1 MESLIYSITDSSTQ
15 PPEMVAGRL
24 DALAAAQLL
33 LEQSAPLHYYQV
45 TCWDVPAEQAGDEDP
60 MVFKKPGD
68 AFLQDLFE
76 TPVSA
81 TAPDLPHLALLEAA
95 KEVLESL
102 PDLDSERDRRLSDEE
117 LLEKYHRWAER
128 AETARVRLKVAVK
141 FVEAIG
147 VPDHPETFFCET
159 AAER

>member
-1 MESLIYSITDSSTQ
+1 MESLIYSITDNSTQ

-60 MVFKKPGD
+60 MVFKEPGD

-81 TAPDLPHLALLEAA
+81 TAPDLPHLALLGAA
-95 KEVLESL
+95 KEMLDSL
-102 PDLDSERDRRLSDEE
+102 PDLDPERDRRLSDEE

-128 AETARVRLKVAVK
+128 AETARVRLEVAVK
-141 FVEAIG
+141 FVEA
-147 VPDHPETFFCET
+147 VELRYRPEKYFCET
-159 AAER
+159 AAEG